1 MNDHER
7 LDLLLTAMRSSETN
21 LSAIAKALKPYFKA
35 VDSYDEKAVKKF
47 LIDSNDTLS
56 SLIVLLENHD
66 EWNESSIDLL
76 LKNFQDNS
84 GLSTPKVNQPIRI
97 ALTGSTKSPSL
108 GLTLEIV
115 GKNESLKRMKA
126 ALDFIS

>member
-1 MNDHER
+1 MNEHDR
-7 LDLLLTAMRSSETN
+7 LDLLLNAMRSSETN
-21 LSAIAKALKPYFKA
+21 LSAIANALKPYFKGI
-35 VDSYDEKAVKKF
+35 DSYDEKAVNKF
-47 LIDSNDTLS
+47 LLDSNSTLT
-56 SLIVLLENHD
+56 SLITLMEDHD
-66 EWNESSIDLL
+66 VWNESSLDIL

-97 ALTGSTKSPSL
+97 ALTGNTKSPSL

-115 GKNESLKRMKA
+115 GKDESLKRMKA

>member
-1 MNDHER
+1 
-7 LDLLLTAMRSSETN
+7 MRSSETN
-21 LSAIAKALKPYFKA
+21 LSSIAKALKPYFKG

-47 LIDSNDTLS
+47 LLESNETLS
-56 SLIVLLENHD
+56 SLILLLEDHD
-66 EWNESSIDLL
+66 EWNESSLDLL

>member
-1 MNDHER
+1 M
-7 LDLLLTAMRSSETN
+7 
-21 LSAIAKALKPYFKA
+21 
-35 VDSYDEKAVKKF
+35 DSYDEKAVNKF
-47 LIDSNDTLS
+47 LLDSNNTLT
-56 SLIVLLENHD
+56 SLIALMEDHD
-66 EWNESSIDLL
+66 VWNESSLDIL

-115 GKNESLKRMKA
+115 GKDESLKRMKA

>member
-1 MNDHER
+1 M
-7 LDLLLTAMRSSETN
+7 LFRS
-21 LSAIAKALKPYFKA
+21 ALKPYFKG

-47 LIDSNDTLS
+47 LLESNETIS
-56 SLIVLLENHD
+56 SLILLLEDHD
-66 EWNESSIDLL
+66 EWNESSLDLL